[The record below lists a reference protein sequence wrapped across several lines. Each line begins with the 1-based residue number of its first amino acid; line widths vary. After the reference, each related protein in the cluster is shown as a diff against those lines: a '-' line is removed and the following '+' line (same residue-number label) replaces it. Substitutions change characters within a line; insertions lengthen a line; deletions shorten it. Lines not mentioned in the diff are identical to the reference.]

1 MQVVFRDEGKYFE
14 IVFEDWRSEKAY
26 VCKIHVLSDLRNTSS
41 AKTKKKIAHENGRMS
56 LQMNAIFAIE
66 TRECNYA
73 ASVYEMVN

>member
-1 MQVVFRDEGKYFE
+1 
-14 IVFEDWRSEKAY
+14 
-26 VCKIHVLSDLRNTSS
+26 
-41 AKTKKKIAHENGRMS
+41 MS